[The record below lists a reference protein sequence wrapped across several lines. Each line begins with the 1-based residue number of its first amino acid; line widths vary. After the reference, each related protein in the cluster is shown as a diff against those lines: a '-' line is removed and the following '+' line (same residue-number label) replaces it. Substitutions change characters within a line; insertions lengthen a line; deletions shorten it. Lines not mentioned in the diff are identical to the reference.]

1 MEFRQEFLN
10 EFLKTV
16 KDILVEGDLERL
28 KLAKEFLGFDNKT
41 FGDFLAPLF
50 KGELELVLHHKQA
63 LPNYPQSLATVSSE
77 DHVRLSKGKAPL
89 HDVVVPSV
97 ADIDVLTTDEMITK
111 SETDYSEE
119 EGEPSYK
126 WCPRIF
132 SPTANG
138 DLCGVVLLTE
148 RGFEIEDV
156 ETGEVLYD
164 HNFEVYKRF
173 DLSNGLVISF
183 SVLGSRIFN
192 ITYETEIEV
201 NNGMVYISNCPI
213 NRDEEGY
220 YIPSDANGNSL
231 RDHGSR
237 CGVFNLNDYL
247 VKQYRLTTAL
257 SVDLVVKVGELPRI
271 AWVHHDNQIKPTNT
285 PHTPVS
291 SNSSRTFS
299 KYDFDLKGKKIAII
313 GLPKSQVERF
323 KSLVLN
329 EKGAEELEF
338 IASSSHNDTE
348 FVPDKLKDFDVIIV
362 VKRFV
367 GHSTLNGL
375 KSLLGGSSAQLVS
388 SSSHGLDDLERALYR
403 GVKGY
408 PSEEGATVVDYPLL

>member
-1 MEFRQEFLN
+1 MDFTDNFLN
-10 EFLKTV
+10 EFRKTI

-28 KLAKEFLGFDNKT
+28 ELAKEFLGFDNQT
-41 FGDFLAPLF
+41 FGEFLAPLF
-50 KGELELVLHHKQA
+50 KEEQELVLHHTQA
-63 LPNYPQSLATVSSE
+63 LSTHPQSLVAVSLE
-77 DHVRLSKGKAPL
+77 DHARLSEGKAPL

-97 ADIDVLTTDEMITK
+97 VDIDSPTPNEVITG

-119 EGEPSYK
+119 DLQTYK

-201 NNGMVYISNCPI
+201 DNGMVYIPNCPI

-220 YIPSDANGNSL
+220 YIPSDASGNSL

-247 VKQYRLTTAL
+247 VKQYRLATAL

-291 SNSSRTFS
+291 FNSSRTFS

-323 KSLVLN
+323 KSLVLT
-329 EKGAEELEF
+329 EKKAEELEF
-338 IASSSHNDTE
+338 IDSSSHNDTE
-348 FVPDKLKDFDVIIV
+348 VVPDKLKDFDVVVI

-388 SSSHGLDDLERALYR
+388 SSSHGLDGLERALYR

-408 PSEEGATVVDYPLL
+408 PSEEGATAVDYPLL